1 MNNLLKYL
9 LSAVAGLIFSIT
21 VPAQNTLTRL
31 QDDKAIKKGS
41 LGSGITYYIVENPV
55 VKGRADA
62 ALVRRGEALSP
73 KAGEDLAPFAGFL
86 SRSGISPE
94 PEGYIQ
100 RRGASTL
107 FSFPSVSVH
116 ETAVLDSTLL
126 MLFTL
131 AGKSEADE
139 AIIISG
145 DVSAQAIKA
154 KMDIFSLMLSR
165 RNVGVRQDTH
175 VWKSNPAPQWS
186 FHEKTG
192 GDRSRIRISYSAPR
206 LPQNR
211 LYTSQALVP
220 ELFAMQ
226 FEPFLRRRIGR
237 SFNEAGIPYSELE
250 FSYRG
255 TAASAGDELYSVSIV
270 TDTASTK
277 PALARLA
284 MILGEIDDFGA
295 GTTEF
300 GAIRSSMKPEMLER
314 GAITPSD
321 NAYLERCTAHFLY
334 GTNLAPASTMVNL
347 AVKRQL
353 ADSTWA
359 SLFNTY
365 NRAWLGLLENLKLDI
380 ETGLD
385 SLDTDEIIFT
395 YNLNY
400 LIGSTAGDT
409 LSHNWASAD
418 SLLLEGD
425 YPRVRLRETATEP
438 VTGGETLYYSNGLR
452 LVYKNMPSAEG
463 FHYAVVWPG
472 GIDSVDGIK
481 SGEGAYIGEL
491 FRMFDVAGMESGDFR
506 DMLAAAGISM
516 DASIDIKNLVVKGR
530 APSGGL
536 QLLLGSLLAITTDG
550 MLSKGAFDTWRSNL
564 ALSRDSY
571 MSQLTSAM
579 MPGYQYI
586 PAPLKDAVSE
596 DTFRKAGDYYRDRF
610 SRMDEATII
619 IIGNVD
625 EQALKRLMVRYAGG
639 FKTNGG
645 TTSKRNNRYKIQNT
659 HFTISGEGAPGVH
672 AIYHAEVPLSAA
684 NYYLSMVMQE
694 WLSRALP
701 QALAS
706 QGLAVDVQCAVLPWP
721 SEQLIVNV
729 DCVPMPAESLPPGVE
744 VADASSWA
752 NLLDRTMRKLEM
764 PSASALG
771 VYKERVTK
779 STGSRMESAGGLVD
793 MMLLRL
799 AYGKNF
805 VMNYKGNVSSVDVS
819 RIQAMWTELVSG
831 GSVKVVCPGKTN
843 TEQ

>member
-1 MNNLLKYL
+1 MTKLLKYL

-21 VPAQNTLTRL
+21 VPAQNTPTRL
-31 QDDKAIKKGS
+31 QDDKAVKKGS
-41 LGSGITYYIVENPV
+41 LGNGITYYIVENPM

-62 ALVRRGEALSP
+62 ALIRRGEAISA
-73 KAGEDLAPFAGFL
+73 KSSEDLAPFAGFL
-86 SRSGISPE
+86 SRSGISPS

-107 FSFPSVSVH
+107 FSFPSVAVH

-126 MLFTL
+126 MIFTL
-131 AGKSEADE
+131 AGRSEADE

-154 KMDIFSLMLSR
+154 KMDIFSLMLPR
-165 RNVGVRQDTH
+165 RSVGVRQDTH
-175 VWKSNPAPQWS
+175 VWKSNPAPQWN

-192 GDRSRIRISYSAPR
+192 VDRSRIRVSYSAPR

-220 ELFAMQ
+220 ELFALQ

-250 FSYRG
+250 FGYRG

-270 TDTASTK
+270 TDTAHTK
-277 PALARLA
+277 PALETLA
-284 MILGEIDDFGA
+284 MVLGEIDDFGA
-295 GTTEF
+295 GTAEF
-300 GAIRSSMKPEMLER
+300 GAIRSSMKPGMLER
-314 GAITPSD
+314 GSATPSD
-321 NAYLERCTAHFLY
+321 NAYVERCAAHFIY
-334 GTNLAPASTMVNL
+334 GTNLAPESTMVNL
-347 AVKRQL
+347 AVRRQL

-359 SLFNTY
+359 NLFNTY
-365 NRAWLGLLENLKLDI
+365 NRAWLGRLENLTLDI

-385 SLDTDEIIFT
+385 TLDTDEIIFA

-409 LSHNWASAD
+409 LSHRWASAD
-418 SLLLEGD
+418 SLLRVAE
-425 YPRVRLRETATEP
+425 YPRVRLREAAMEP
-438 VTGGETLYYSNGLR
+438 VTGGETWYYSNSLKV
-452 LVYKNMPSAEG
+452 VYKNMPSAEG
-463 FHYAVVWPG
+463 FSYAVVWPG
-472 GIDSVDGIK
+472 GMDSVDGLK

-491 FRMFDVAGMESGDFR
+491 FRMFDVAGMESVDFR

-516 DASIDIKNLVVKGR
+516 DASADIRNLVVRGR
-530 APSGGL
+530 APSDAL
-536 QLLLGSLLAITTDG
+536 QLLLGSLLAITTEG
-550 MLSKGAFDTWRSNL
+550 KLSKGAFDVWRSNL
-564 ALSRDSY
+564 ALAEDSY
-571 MSQLTSAM
+571 LSRLTSAM
-579 MPGYQYI
+579 MPGYQYS
-586 PAPLKDAVSE
+586 PAPLKDAVSD
-596 DTFRKAGDYYRDRF
+596 DTFRKAADYYGDRF

-625 EQALKRLMVRYAGG
+625 EQALKRLMVHYAGG
-639 FKTNGG
+639 FMTNGG
-645 TTSKRNNRYKIQNT
+645 STSRRNNRYKMQNAHLT
-659 HFTISGEGAPGVH
+659 VSGEGTPGVH
-672 AIYHAEVPLSAA
+672 AVYHAEIPLSAA
-684 NYYLSMVMQE
+684 NYYMSMVMQE

-706 QGLAVDVQCAVLPWP
+706 YGLSVDVRCAVMPWP
-721 SEQLIVNV
+721 EERLMVSV
-729 DCVPMPAESLPPGVE
+729 DCVPMPAESLPQGVE
-744 VADASSWA
+744 VAPASSWA
-752 NLLDRTMRKLEM
+752 GLLDRTIRKLEM

-779 STGSRMESAGGLVD
+779 TANSQMESAGGMVE

-805 VMNYKGNVSSVDVS
+805 VVNVKGTISSVDVS
-819 RIQAMWTELVSG
+819 RIQAAWTELISG
-831 GSVKVVCPGKTN
+831 GSVKVVCPGKTS